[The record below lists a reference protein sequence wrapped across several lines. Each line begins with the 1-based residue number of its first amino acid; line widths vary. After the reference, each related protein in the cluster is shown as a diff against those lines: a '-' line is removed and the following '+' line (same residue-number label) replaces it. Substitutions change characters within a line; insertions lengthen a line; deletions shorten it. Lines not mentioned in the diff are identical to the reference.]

1 MIERTF
7 IEENMKKVN
16 LEKYLKKQLDRAGFT
31 SLNINKT
38 PLVTRIVLNV
48 TRPGLAIGK
57 GGKNIRIITQEIEQT
72 YKITNPQIEINEIQ
86 NPELDAKAMVD
97 RVIDLL
103 ERGYSWRS
111 VTYKTVEDIIRA
123 GAQGVELMIRGKL
136 SGKGGR
142 KMKQRI
148 AKGYMKKAGGL
159 TSLVDY
165 AKGDAYPKAGAI
177 GVKLRIIRPNIVF
190 PDKINVAEMLQQRMA
205 EGKVGKTAEEQEK
218 IDASVKKAIMEAEAK
233 RKADQGKASGE
244 DKEESAAGKEKA
256 AEKKE

>member
-7 IEENMKKVN
+7 IEEAMKKIS
-16 LEKYLKKQLDRAGFT
+16 LENYLKKELDRAGFT
-31 SLNINKT
+31 GLTITKT
-38 PLVTRIVLNV
+38 PMVTRIVLNV

-57 GGKNIRIITQEIEQT
+57 GGKNIRVMTKEIEET
-72 YKITNPQIEINEIQ
+72 YKISNPQIEINEIK

-97 RVIDLL
+97 KVINLL

-111 VTYKTVEDIIRA
+111 VTYKTVEDIINA
-123 GAQGVELMIRGKL
+123 GAQGVELVIRGKL

-177 GVKLRIIRPNIVF
+177 GVKLRIIRPGIEF
-190 PDKINVAEMLQQRMA
+190 PDKINIEQILKDNQKKAMEKNTVKEETKTETTATIESVEKGKEDLKEPVNA
-205 EGKVGKTAEEQEK
+205 EG
-218 IDASVKKAIMEAEAK
+218 
-233 RKADQGKASGE
+233 
-244 DKEESAAGKEKA
+244 AAQ
-256 AEKKE
+256 

>member
-7 IEENMKKVN
+7 IEEAMKKIS
-16 LEKYLKKQLDRAGFT
+16 LENYLKTQLDKAGFT
-31 SLNINKT
+31 GLSITKT

-57 GGKNIRIITQEIEQT
+57 GGKNIRNMTKEIEET
-72 YKITNPQIEINEIQ
+72 YKITNPQIEINEIR
-86 NPELDAKAMVD
+86 NPELDSKAMVD
-97 RVIDLL
+97 KVIGLL

-111 VTYKTVEDIIRA
+111 VTYKTVEDIINA
-123 GAQGVELMIRGKL
+123 GAQGVELVIRGKL

-165 AKGDAYPKAGAI
+165 AKGSAYPKAGAI
-177 GVKLRIIRPNIVF
+177 GVKLRIIRPGIQF
-190 PDKINVAEMLQQRMA
+190 PDKIDIEQILKDNQR
-205 EGKVGKTAEEQEK
+205 KQ
-218 IDASVKKAIMEAEAK
+218 
-233 RKADQGKASGE
+233 
-244 DKEESAAGKEKA
+244 KEA
-256 AEKKE
+256 AEKGTEEKKEPEIQATETVITEDTKSGEAQ